1 MDQVGGGITKPVS
14 SHSPLLK
21 SRLKLDL
28 GKVRKMVIQE
38 SQNAE
43 EDFSDSSDESSCSS
57 RTSQEENQIS
67 SVMKLYQVL
76 KDLKS
81 RASL

>member
-28 GKVRKMVIQE
+28 GKVRKMVLQE

-43 EDFSDSSDESSCSS
+43 EDISDSSDESSSS
-57 RTSQEENQIS
+57 RTSQEENKIS